1 MNTYHMSRDDDMSF
15 EPRLGRIRA
24 RGGRGVRRQ
33 SPYLQQVM
41 RAVARNGGDPRRIGR
56 GGQPRTGRFNARGRG
71 AKLATSFPREKG
83 WSFDPDTRMRFRVRR
98 VIVKAR
104 VVKMRGSASKAAYA
118 HLRYLQRDGVT
129 LDGERGRLYAA
140 RENEVDG
147 SRFLDRGQD
156 DRHQFRLIVV
166 PEDGPELGDLRDFTR
181 RLMTQM
187 QRDLQTQLDWVAVD
201 HHNTGHP
208 HSHVVIRGV
217 TDDGKILNIAGDY
230 IAHGIR
236 HRAGEIVTLELG
248 PQTEWEVQQKLGREV
263 EQDRFTRLDRA
274 ILEEVNEQGL
284 VDLRMG
290 EEQSYLGRVNRYL
303 LIERLKKL
311 ERMGLAREEETARW
325 SLSSGVEKT
334 LRELG
339 ERGDIIKTMHRALA
353 EQGIAHAADDY
364 TTHRGRLE
372 HGPLIGRLVG
382 KGLPGDQLGDRMH
395 LVIDVID
402 GRAHYVEIADAAQA
416 DEARIG
422 SIVEVGRAKT
432 ELRPADRNILAH
444 TSLEDRL
451 YRPSRHLATL
461 RDNRLLL
468 EGNETGFVEA
478 HVRRLE
484 ALRRAG
490 IVERVDADHLPS
502 PERSPGPSAEGFGP
516 QAGFAQA
523 GWHVPEDY
531 AQRAQDYDA
540 KRNRQLAVRVLSIID
555 LDAQVTANA
564 ATWLDRDL
572 IAETPV
578 PARDGGFGRDVRDA
592 LARRRQWLVEQGLAR
607 TDADTINYQRGV
619 LATLTRRELQQEG
632 EKLGRERGLSFY
644 MPADGERISG
654 TYRGSVQLVS
664 GKYAVVEKSREFTLV
679 PWRPVIEKEL
689 GRTVSGLMQ
698 GGGISWE
705 VGRKRGLGI

>member
-1 MNTYHMSRDDDMSF
+1 MNTYHMFRDDDMSF
-15 EPRLGRIRA
+15 EPRLGRIRS
-24 RGGRGVRRQ
+24 RGGRVVRR
-33 SPYLQQVM
+33 PPTYLQQVM
-41 RAVARNGGDPRRIGR
+41 RAVARNGGDPRRIGKPAVGR
-56 GGQPRTGRFNARGRG
+56 GRQPRTGRFNARGRG
-71 AKLATSFPREKG
+71 AKLVTSFPRENG
-83 WSFDPDTRMRFRVRR
+83 WSFDPDTRMRFRARR

-104 VVKMRGSASKAAYA
+104 VVKMRGSGSKAAYA

-129 LDGERGRLYAA
+129 LDGERGGLYAA

-156 DRHQFRLIVV
+156 DRHQFRLIVA

-181 RLMTQM
+181 RLMAQM
-187 QRDLQTQLDWVAVD
+187 ERDLDTQLDWVAVD

-236 HRAGEIVTLELG
+236 HRASEIVSLELG

-290 EEQSYLGRVNRYL
+290 EEQSYVGRVNRYL

-311 ERMGLAREEETARW
+311 ERMGLAREEEPARW
-325 SLSSGVEKT
+325 SLSSGLEKT

-353 EQGIAHAADDY
+353 EQGVAHAANDY
-364 TTHRGRLE
+364 TIHRGRLD
-372 HGPLIGRLVG
+372 HGAIIGRLVE
-382 KGLPGDQLGDRMH
+382 KGLPGDQLGERMH
-395 LVIDVID
+395 LVIDGVD

-416 DEARIG
+416 DEARTG
-422 SIVEVGRAKT
+422 SIVEVGRVKT

-444 TSLEDRL
+444 TSQEDRL
-451 YRPSRHLATL
+451 YRPSQHLASL
-461 RDNRLLL
+461 RDNRLLP
-468 EGNETGFVEA
+468 EGNETGYVEA
-478 HVRRLE
+478 HVRHLE

-490 IVERVDADHLPS
+490 IVERIDADHW
-502 PERSPGPSAEGFGP
+502 
-516 QAGFAQA
+516 Q
-523 GWHVPEDY
+523 VPEDY

-540 KRNRQLAVRVLSIID
+540 KRSRQLAVRVLSIID
-555 LDAQVTANA
+555 IDAQVTANA

-578 PARDGGFGRDVRDA
+578 PARDGGFGREVRDA

-607 TDADTINYQRGV
+607 TDANTIIYQRGM
-619 LATLTRRELQQEG
+619 LAALTRREVQQEG

-644 MPADGERISG
+644 MPVDGERISG
-654 TYRGSVQLVS
+654 TYRESKQLVS
-664 GKYAVVEKSREFTLV
+664 GKYALVERSREFTLV

-689 GRTVSGLMQ
+689 GRTVSGLIQ
-698 GGGISWE
+698 GSGISWE
-705 VGRKRGLGI
+705 FGRKRGLGIGM

>member
-1 MNTYHMSRDDDMSF
+1 MSRDDDMSF
-15 EPRLGRIRA
+15 APRLGRIRA
-24 RGGRGVRRQ
+24 RGEPGAHLR
-33 SPYLQQVM
+33 STYLQQVM

-56 GGQPRTGRFNARGRG
+56 PAAGRGGQPRTGRFNARGRG
-71 AKLATSFPREKG
+71 AKLVTSFPRDNG
-83 WSFDPDTRMRFRVRR
+83 WSFDPHTRMRFRARR

-104 VVKMRGSASKAAYA
+104 VVKMRGSGSKAAYA

-140 RENEVDG
+140 RENEADG

-156 DRHQFRLIVV
+156 DRHQFRLIVA

-181 RLMTQM
+181 RLMAQM
-187 QRDLQTQLDWVAVD
+187 ERDLETQLDWVAID

-236 HRAGEIVTLELG
+236 HRASEIVTLELG

-311 ERMGLAREEETARW
+311 ERMGLAREEEPARW
-325 SLSSGVEKT
+325 SLSSGLEKS

-339 ERGDIIKTMHRALA
+339 ERGDIIKTMHRALT
-353 EQGIAHAADDY
+353 EQGIAHAANDY
-364 TTHRGRLE
+364 TIHHGQLE
-372 HGPLIGRLVG
+372 HGPIIGRLVE

-395 LVIDVID
+395 LVIDGID

-416 DEARIG
+416 DEAKTG
-422 SIVEVGRAKT
+422 SIVEVGWAKT
-432 ELRPADRNILAH
+432 APGLGPGGRPADRNIFAH
-444 TSLEDRL
+444 TRQEDRL
-451 YRPSRHLATL
+451 YRPSQHLASL
-461 RDNRLLL
+461 RDNRLLP
-468 EGNETGFVEA
+468 EGNETGYVEA

-490 IVERVDADHLPS
+490 IVERIDADH
-502 PERSPGPSAEGFGP
+502 
-516 QAGFAQA
+516 
-523 GWHVPEDY
+523 WHVPEDF
-531 AQRAQDYDA
+531 AQRARDYDA

-555 LDAQVTANA
+555 LDAQVMANA

-592 LARRRQWLVEQGLAR
+592 LARRQQWLVEQGLAR
-607 TDADTINYQRGV
+607 EDGDTIIYQRGM
-619 LATLTRRELQQEG
+619 LATLTRRELQQAG
-632 EKLGRERGLSFY
+632 EKLAREHSLSFY

-654 TYRGSVQLVS
+654 TYRESVQLVS

-689 GRTVSGLMQ
+689 GRTVSGLVQ

-705 VGRKRGLGI
+705 FGRKRGLGIGM